1 MPQTRRN
8 NHSFQTELATKF
20 WVVPLSC
27 NLWYYLLSM
36 LVLILNNVALLSE
49 EPKHEI
55 WRVSLSHFSPTAAL
69 CFRKINTICILLKQ
83 MRLMWA
89 ETGIN
94 GVILT
99 AAPRVLSFQSFLLDV
114 ASWSW
119 DIHPNI
125 IPLPF
130 RLPKQVSCSDNKVSS
145 LIHIAWDHVTIV
157 TKERLPGY
165 SEIHFVVIIT
175 SRKHYASTFS
185 PYYLFRLQCDFMCS
199 MPWKTHSYSAILSEL
214 LIFLR

>member
-1 MPQTRRN
+1 
-8 NHSFQTELATKF
+8 
-20 WVVPLSC
+20 
-27 NLWYYLLSM
+27 
-36 LVLILNNVALLSE
+36 
-49 EPKHEI
+49 
-55 WRVSLSHFSPTAAL
+55 
-69 CFRKINTICILLKQ
+69 
-83 MRLMWA
+83 MRWMWA

-99 AAPRVLSFQSFLLDV
+99 AASRVFSFQSFLLDV

-145 LIHIAWDHVTIV
+145 LIHIASVHVTIA

-165 SEIHFVVIIT
+165 SEIHFVIIIT
-175 SRKHYASTFS
+175 SRKYYARIFS
-185 PYYLFRLQCDFMCS
+185 PYYLFRLQCDFMCC
-199 MPWKTHSYSAILSEL
+199 MPWKTHGYSAILSEL
-214 LIFLR
+214 LIFPWQQLGEEPGAAVTLPGIVFERNPVWTLTIPTMAFRHLRNHYLLNTTLPNLKTVQPVQLK